1 MQVLN
6 GVAGWADVVA
16 YLGLG
21 HVFTANMTGNTVL
34 LGIGLIDRGGRG
46 RLLPDGPV
54 PPAVALV
61 AFAVGALLAALVL
74 RVVRGST
81 GYRLVLLLEAG
92 LLAGTALGW
101 ALTGSGPDFGRSLAL
116 VATVSL
122 AMGAQGALANRVGVA
137 GVPTTVVTSTIV
149 TALTRSVHGGP
160 VATPALAW
168 ALYLAGA
175 AGGAAAIRVLDTGA
189 LWPTVAVLAVLVAL
203 PPAETG

>member
-1 MQVLN
+1 MQVLS

-34 LGIGLIDRGGRG
+34 LGIGLVDRGGG
-46 RLLPDGPV
+46 RLLPDGPA
-54 PPAVALV
+54 PPGAALA
-61 AFAVGALLAALVL
+61 AFAVGALLAALML
-74 RVVRGST
+74 RVVRWSI

-92 LLAGTALGW
+92 LLAGTALSW
-101 ALTGSGPDFGRSLAL
+101 ALTGGEANFGRSLAL
-116 VATVSL
+116 LAAVSL

-175 AGGAAAIRVLDTGA
+175 AGGAVATRALGTGA
-189 LWPTVAVLAVLVAL
+189 LWPTVAVLAVLVAV